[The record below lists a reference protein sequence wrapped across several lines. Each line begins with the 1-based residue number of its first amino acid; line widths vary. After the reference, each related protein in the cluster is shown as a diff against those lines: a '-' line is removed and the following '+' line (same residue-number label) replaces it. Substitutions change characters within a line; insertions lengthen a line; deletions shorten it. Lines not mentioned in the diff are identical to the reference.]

1 MEVLGAVNNTQG
13 CGDRA
18 EGRIGGIAIERDCLT
33 VLFIL
38 LRPPADANRSDGCR
52 EGVRDVGD
60 GDFAVLE
67 KCEIRLYEGFWQQ

>member
-1 MEVLGAVNNTQG
+1 MRVEVSGVAYDTQG

-18 EGRIGGIAIERDCLT
+18 EGRIGGIAIERDSLT
-33 VLFIL
+33 VLFVL

-52 EGVRDVGD
+52 EGVGYVGD

-67 KCEIRLYEGFWQQ
+67 ECEIGLYEGFW

>member
-1 MEVLGAVNNTQG
+1 MGAANNAQG

-18 EGRIGGIAIERDCLT
+18 EERIGGVVIERDCLT

-52 EGVRDVGD
+52 EGVGDVGD

-67 KCEIRLYEGFWQQ
+67 EFEIVLYEGLWQ